1 MKFNKGLSAALI
13 SSCLL
18 AGCISAPKTTYHWGQ
33 YEKLLHD
40 MYMVPGEATSIVQIE
55 KITTDIQQ
63 AEALGKPVP
72 PGVYAHLGYMYSIE
86 GNNVAATDAFNTEKS
101 LYPDSQT
108 LIDGMLKRAEDFKKQ
123 L

>member
-1 MKFNKGLSAALI
+1 MKFNKGLRAVLI

-18 AGCISAPKTTYHWGQ
+18 AGCISAPKTTYHWGE
-33 YEKLLHD
+33 YEQLLHD

-86 GNNVAATDAFNTEKS
+86 GNNVAATNAFNTERS

-108 LIDGMLKRAEDFKKQ
+108 LIDGMLKRAEDFKKK